1 MRGLPKVVAELAPV
15 TQGGGGGN
23 PAPSVENEQNDEL
36 VSAGLVIGSVL

>member
-1 MRGLPKVVAELAPV
+1 MRGLPKVVVEVAPV

-23 PAPSVENEQNDEL
+23 PAPSVENEQNGL